1 MKKTKHLPAFF
12 ALIVLALLVVF
23 FPPGQFTWHTF
34 LRDHSTLG
42 RKLEFLAGVYA
53 LPAAFAFAS
62 VVLFQLQMRI
72 SMLGL
77 SGAAIFPVSLLAS
90 AFMMGA
96 FRSMVSGVGGVPGY
110 ALGVAA
116 AYTMMSRIYAIRASE
131 RTLLGRPL
139 LKIIWRGDQ
148 EAIAMIA
155 ARRPLVPATA
165 PR

>member
-1 MKKTKHLPAFF
+1 MTKTKHLPALF
-12 ALIVLALLVVF
+12 ALMVLALLVVF
-23 FPPGQFTWHTF
+23 FPPGQFTWHAF
-34 LRDHSTLG
+34 LGDQSSFG

-53 LPAAFAFAS
+53 VPAAFAFAS

-72 SMLGL
+72 SMMGL

-90 AFMMGA
+90 AFMMGS

-116 AYTMMSRIYAIRASE
+116 AYTMMSRIYAIRSSE
-131 RTLLGRPL
+131 KTILGRPL
-139 LKIIWRGDQ
+139 LKIIWRGDK
-148 EAIAMIA
+148 EALEMMA
-155 ARRPLVPATA
+155 ARKPLVPAAA